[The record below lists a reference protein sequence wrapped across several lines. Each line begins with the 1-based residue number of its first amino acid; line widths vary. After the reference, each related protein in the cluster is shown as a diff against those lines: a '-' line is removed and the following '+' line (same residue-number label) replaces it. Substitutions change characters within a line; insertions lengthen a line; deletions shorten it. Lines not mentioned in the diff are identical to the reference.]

1 MSQIVISEFFVTRNL
16 VLIDDVKNIYS
27 ESKCIKAFC
36 RNKKAF
42 PFLKNIIKKWL
53 PVHFKWISSHCQ
65 DIEFMRK
72 NENKINYKELS
83 KNTCV
88 NYILDILERHLD
100 ELDWNE
106 LSKNTSA
113 VHLLKKYRK
122 RICWSSACDNTSTEM
137 IDFLSLPK
145 NFPKIVWS
153 ILSCNPSAIDL
164 LKKHL
169 NMIDKTGLNLNPKGF
184 EILKDHTEMINFAV
198 LCNNQSKEAMEIIE
212 KNINHPSISFELLS
226 SNSYAIDILKK
237 HKDKID
243 WYMTI
248 DNENIGELFKAFPD
262 KISSLIIKYVV
273 KYPSVIP
280 YLKDYIYDISYIKL
294 AENPGIFTVDDN
306 DYNLRLKTVQNI
318 ISNKFRI

>member
-1 MSQIVISEFFVTRNL
+1 
-16 VLIDDVKNIYS
+16 
-27 ESKCIKAFC
+27 
-36 RNKKAF
+36 
-42 PFLKNIIKKWL
+42 
-53 PVHFKWISSHCQ
+53 
-65 DIEFMRK
+65 
-72 NENKINYKELS
+72 
-83 KNTCV
+83 
-88 NYILDILERHLD
+88 
-100 ELDWNE
+100 
-106 LSKNTSA
+106 
-113 VHLLKKYRK
+113 
-122 RICWSSACDNTSTEM
+122 M

-153 ILSCNPSAIDL
+153 ILSCNPSAINL

-184 EILKDHTEMINFAV
+184 EILKDHSEMINFAV

-294 AENPGIFTVDDN
+294 AENPGIFTVDEN
-306 DYNLRLKTVQNI
+306 DYNLRLKSVQNI